1 MTVYEEKFVKVPLTL
16 ILITIISIGSAIAQ
30 KKVQGTGTDVAD
42 GSTLPGVNIVVK
54 GTTIGVSSD
63 INGKYE

>member
-1 MTVYEEKFVKVPLTL
+1 MKKKFVKVPLTL

-30 KKVQGTGTDVAD
+30 KIVKGTVTDVAD

-63 INGKYE
+63 IDGSYEYEK